1 MKVNRLVAI
10 DRSTGPQEGNEYDRI
25 LQPLGFMNGDNLD
38 QRFVVFQAQFGILA
52 GVFLKLLLEPA
63 QQRRHTADHDGLLLQ
78 QFGQVQ
84 QVGNAPFAVFL
95 LRKMTGNFEAM

>member
-1 MKVNRLVAI
+1 MRCSDSRIAARLL
-10 DRSTGPQEGNEYDRI
+10 D
-25 LQPLGFMNGDNLD
+25 PLMERKEFD
-38 QRFVVFQAQFGILA
+38 FQAEFGILA

-63 QQRRHTADHDGLLLQ
+63 QQRRHTADNDGLLLQ
-78 QFGQVQ
+78 QLGQVQ